1 MALGKPGAN
10 PRQLDYNAAKG
21 NGRTNS
27 DNAKNRPCSTTMLN
41 DGVPR
46 MPLGEMLVQRK
57 LITPSQLQQALEH
70 QAQKGHK
77 KLLGEV
83 LTDLKFV
90 TEQQVLEVI
99 AEGYGVPF
107 LTQTARI
114 ADPKIVELLPRE
126 FLEEHKVLPLFLV
139 RGVLTIA
146 VSEPANLFLIE
157 EVQRITG
164 YDVQIVAVTLPEIE
178 ASLQSYLPSANVFV
192 IDDFYEDID
201 DADFSVIEKQVTE
214 LADLEEV
221 AGQSP
226 VVKLVNYIIYSAVQE
241 AASDIH
247 IEPDDHRLRVRYRI
261 DGKLFEKLRPPYKMH
276 AAITSRI
283 KIMSN
288 LDISERRIPQDG
300 DIHVMMEGRPI
311 DLRVSTFPGK
321 HGEKVAI
328 RIIDARS
335 TNFSLDRVGF
345 SPTMLQQW
353 KTVVRQPNG
362 VILVTGPT
370 GSGKSTTLYAVLN
383 LLNSDDV
390 NISTIE
396 DPIEANM
403 PGINQ
408 AQVNERAGFTFSS
421 ALRALLRQDPDI
433 LMVGEVRDAE
443 TAAIVTQAALTGHL
457 VFSTLHTN
465 DAPSAVTRLV
475 NIGIEPYLVAA
486 TLRAVLG
493 QRLVRKICPH
503 CRQPYTPDEL
513 TQQAVEEWVGPV
525 DSLFRGEGCSRCRAT
540 GFAGRI
546 GIFELLIPEEAVLRE
561 IANGAN
567 LQDLRAALKQVDYR
581 PLRAHGMEKVK
592 DGQTTAEEVFYVTS
606 M

>member
-1 MALGKPGAN
+1 MITTATNQPF
-10 PRQLDYNAAKG
+10 PPDSAAG
-21 NGRTNS
+21 S
-27 DNAKNRPCSTTMLN
+27 A
-41 DGVPR
+41 VPR
-46 MPLGEMLVQRK
+46 LPIGEMLVQRG
-57 LITPSQLQQALEH
+57 LISESQLRQALEH
-70 QAQKGHK
+70 QSQKGHK

-83 LTDLKFV
+83 LIDLKFV
-90 TEQQVLEVI
+90 NEQQVLEVI
-99 AEGYGVPF
+99 AEGYEVPF
-107 LTQTARI
+107 MTQTARI
-114 ADPKIVELLPRE
+114 ADPKVIELLPRE

-139 RGVLTIA
+139 RGVLTVAI
-146 VSEPANLFLIE
+146 SEPANLYLVE
-157 EVQRITG
+157 EVQRLTG
-164 YDVQIVAVTLPEIE
+164 YEVQIVASTNAELE

-226 VVKLVNYIIYSAVQE
+226 VVKLVNYLIFSAVQE
-241 AASDIH
+241 GASDIH

-261 DGKLFEKLRPPYKMH
+261 DGKLFEKLRPPYKMSP
-276 AAITSRI
+276 AITSRI

-288 LDISERRIPQDG
+288 LDISERRVPQDG

-311 DLRVSTFPGK
+311 DLRVSTLPGK

-328 RIIDARS
+328 RIIDTRAS
-335 TNFSLDRVGF
+335 NFTVDRVGF
-345 SPTMLQQW
+345 SAKMLDAW
-353 KTVVRQPNG
+353 KNVVKQPNG

-370 GSGKSTTLYAVLN
+370 GSGKSTTLYSVLN
-383 LLNSDDV
+383 LLNSDDI
-390 NISTIE
+390 NISTVE
-396 DPIEANM
+396 DPIEANL
-403 PGINQ
+403 PGVNQ
-408 AQVNERAGFTFSS
+408 AQVNDKAGFTFAS
-421 ALRALLRQDPDI
+421 ALRALLRQDPDV
-433 LMVGEVRDAE
+433 LMVGEVRDSE
-443 TAAIVTQAALTGHL
+443 TAQIVTQAALTGHL

-503 CRQPYTPDEL
+503 CRQPYEPDDI
-513 TQQAVEEWVGPV
+513 TRQAVEEWAGSVEA
-525 DSLFRGEGCSRCRAT
+525 LYRGEGCSRCRAT

-546 GIFELLIPEEAVLRE
+546 GIFELLIPDERLLRE
-561 IANGAN
+561 IASGAH
-567 LQDLRAALKQVDYR
+567 LQKLREVLALPAESDTSLPYE